1 MQTAILKLSIRYVFV
16 LMLFFNLLRYFIH
29 KNYIFTLFT
38 KNSKSFVEQN
48 IVLILHEKVLLNKNI
63 VLILHDI

>member
-16 LMLFFNLLRYFIH
+16 LIVVFSTFLRYFIH
-29 KNYIFTLFT
+29 KKLYFIYK
-38 KNSKSFVEQN
+38 KNSK
-48 IVLILHEKVLLNKNI
+48 KVLLNKNI